1 MSKLLSS
8 LHGRTVCSENLN
20 GLSAA
25 DKVLS
30 FLEELLSLSIVLTED
45 WQALEASVRNEIQQS
60 PDRQALLNQLHRH
73 GLLNEYQAGRV
84 SAGNLFG
91 LVLGS
96 YRVLERLGAGGMAV
110 VFKAEHIDMRHL
122 VAIKVLPVT
131 PGQDPRLQGRFMAE
145 MRAVSRLR
153 HPNIVAAIDAGRVSS
168 SNPDQPML
176 QYLVME
182 YVPGQDL
189 EEHVNVHGALTP
201 PRACNF
207 VHQIASALAETHKF
221 QLVHR
226 DIKPSN
232 IIVTPEDQAKL
243 LDFGLARSF
252 DTRMTQAGTILG
264 TIDFMAPEQAKDAST
279 ADIRADIYGLGG
291 TLFWCL
297 TGKLPFPIP
306 TNQSAAEGL
315 LRRINEPPPSVRAT
329 CPDAP
334 AELDAVVQRMMA
346 VDPNNR
352 FATPQAVMRAML
364 PFLKGE
370 LPDQAAL
377 QPALIAPGGDA
388 EPATGAQVGSQ
399 VHRVLIVD
407 DEPSIRDFCR
417 AVLHSDGISCTE
429 VGCGLSALEAVSS
442 APYDLVLLDINLPN
456 LSGPEVLQR
465 LREQPPTPHLKVIMF
480 SGMSTSD
487 EMAKMLLA
495 GADDYITKPFS
506 IVQLQCRAQNAL
518 RLKDTQDRVELLAK
532 HLLAVNAE
540 LEGSLE
546 SRDSDLVHSRNA
558 LVLALAKLVEQRDTE
573 SNSHLVRL
581 QRYCRCLAEKAALL
595 PTFATQIDHH
605 FIEMLECCA
614 PLHDIG
620 RVGLPDHILL
630 KPGKLEPDER
640 ILMQAHTT
648 IGSETLR
655 EVAKVH
661 GTALAFLQ
669 MAVDIT
675 RHHHERFDGT
685 GYPDRLAGS
694 AIPLAARIVAI
705 ADVYDALRSRRV
717 YKPALSHAASVQLM
731 TEASPG
737 HFDPALLQAFVA
749 CGSEFDRIFRE
760 LPD

>member
-1 MSKLLSS
+1 MSKLLSPG
-8 LHGRTVCSENLN
+8 HGRTVYSLPLPS
-20 GLSAA
+20 LS
-25 DKVLS
+25 DSFCKVRN
-30 FLEELLSLSIVLTED
+30 FMDELLGASIVLPED
-45 WQALEASVRNEIQQS
+45 WQALELSVRTEIQACN
-60 PDRQALLNQLHRH
+60 DRDALLNQLLRH
-73 GLLNEYQAGRV
+73 GLLTEYQAARV
-84 SAGNLFG
+84 GAGKVFG

-96 YRVLERLGAGGMAV
+96 YRVLDRLGAGGMAV

-122 VAIKVLPVT
+122 VAIKVLPLTDAV
-131 PGQDPRLQGRFMAE
+131 DARLQARFMAE
-145 MRAVSRLR
+145 MRTVARLR
-153 HPNIVAAIDAGRVSS
+153 HPNVVAAIDAGRLSS
-168 SNPDQPML
+168 TDPDQPTL

-189 EEHVNVHGALTP
+189 EEYVNVHGALKP
-201 PRACNF
+201 ARACNF

-226 DIKPSN
+226 DVKPSN

-252 DTRMTQAGTILG
+252 DARMTQAGMVLG

-297 TGKLPFPIP
+297 TGRLPFP
-306 TNQSAAEGL
+306 NQKSIAEGI
-315 LRRINEPPPSVRAT
+315 LRRLDQPPPSVRVV
-329 CPDAP
+329 CQNIP

-346 VDPNNR
+346 VDPNDR
-352 FATPQAVMRAML
+352 YATPQAVMRAML
-364 PFLKGE
+364 PFLKSE
-370 LPDQAAL
+370 SDEYTTT
-377 QPALIAPGGDA
+377 QPNMFSRTNEQD
-388 EPATGAQVGSQ
+388 PASGTKLDKQ

-417 AVLHSDGISCTE
+417 AVLQSDGIVCTE
-429 VGCGLSALEAVSS
+429 VGCGLSALEAIAS
-442 APYDLVLLDINLPN
+442 APYDLVLLDVNLPN
-456 LSGPEVLQR
+456 LSGLEVLKR
-465 LREQPPTPHLKVIMF
+465 LRENPPAPHLKIIMF
-480 SGMSTSD
+480 SGMATSD
-487 EMAKMLLA
+487 EMARMLLA
-495 GADDYITKPFS
+495 GADDYVTKPFS
-506 IVQLQCRAQNAL
+506 LIQFQCRTQTAL
-518 RLKDTQDRVELLAK
+518 RLKDSQDRAELLAK

-546 SRDSDLVHSRNA
+546 SRDSDLIHSRNA
-558 LVLALAKLVEQRDTE
+558 LVLALAKLVEQRDSE
-573 SNSHLVRL
+573 GSSHLVRL
-581 QRYCRCLAEKAALL
+581 QRLCRCLAEKAVAL
-595 PTFATQIDHH
+595 PTFATQIDRH

-620 RVGLPDHILL
+620 KVGLPDHILL
-630 KPGKLEPDER
+630 KPGKLDADER

-655 EVAKVH
+655 EVARIH
-661 GTALAFLQ
+661 GTALAFLH
-669 MAVDIT
+669 MAIDIT

-694 AIPLAARIVAI
+694 SIPLAARIVAI
-705 ADVYDALRSRRV
+705 CDVYDALRSRRV

-749 CGSEFDRIFRE
+749 LGSEFDRIFRD

>member
-1 MSKLLSS
+1 MSRLLSRT
-8 LHGRTVCSENLN
+8 HGRTVYTENLE

-25 DKVLS
+25 DKVRS
-30 FLEELLSLSIVLTED
+30 FLEELLCQSIVLPED
-45 WQALEASVRNEIQQS
+45 WQALEGSVRHEIQKCT
-60 PDRQALLNQLHRH
+60 DRNSLLEQLRRH
-73 GLLNEYQAGRV
+73 GLLTEYQVGRCN
-84 SAGNLFG
+84 AGNLFG

-96 YRVLERLGAGGMAV
+96 YRVLDRLGAGGMAV

-122 VAIKVLPVT
+122 VAIKVLPLT
-131 PGQDPRLQGRFMAE
+131 SGQDTRLQGRFMAE
-145 MRAVSRLR
+145 MRSVARLR
-153 HPNIVAAIDAGRVSS
+153 HPNIVAAMDAGRLSS
-168 SNPDQPML
+168 ADPDQPVL

-189 EEHVNVHGALTP
+189 EEHVNVHGPLSP
-201 PRACNF
+201 PRACNL

-226 DIKPSN
+226 DVKPSN

-252 DTRMTQAGTILG
+252 DARMTQAGTLLG

-291 TLFWCL
+291 TLYWCL
-297 TGKLPFPIP
+297 TGKLPFPIA
-306 TNQSAAEGL
+306 TKQSAADGL
-315 LRRINEPPPSVRAT
+315 LRRLNQAPPSVRAT
-329 CPDAP
+329 FEDIP
-334 AELDAVVQRMMA
+334 AELDGIVQRMMA
-346 VDPNNR
+346 VEPKDR

-370 LPDQAAL
+370 TVDHAGM
-377 QPALIAPGGDA
+377 QPGLL
-388 EPATGAQVGSQ
+388 ERGADVESVIGSQ
-399 VHRVLIVD
+399 RASHVHRVLIVD
-407 DEPSIRDFCR
+407 DEPSIRDFCK
-417 AVLHSDGISCTE
+417 AVLNSEGMACTE
-429 VGCGLSALEAVSS
+429 VGCGLSALEAITS
-442 APYDLVLLDINLPN
+442 APYDLVLLDVNMPN
-456 LSGPEVLQR
+456 LSGLEVLKR
-465 LREQPPTPHLKVIMF
+465 LREKPPTPHLKVIMF

-487 EMAKMLLA
+487 EMAKMLLN
-495 GADDYITKPFS
+495 GADDFITKPFS
-506 IVQLQCRAQNAL
+506 IVQLQCRAQTAL

-532 HLLAVNAE
+532 HLLAVNAK

-546 SRDSDLVHSRNA
+546 SRDSDLVHSRSA
-558 LVLALAKLVEQRDTE
+558 LVLALAKLVEQRNTE
-573 SNSHLVRL
+573 RSSHLVRL
-581 QRYCRCLAEKAALL
+581 QRYCRCLADKAATL
-595 PTFATQIDHH
+595 PTFASQIDNN
-605 FIEMLECCA
+605 FAEMLECCA

-630 KPGKLEPDER
+630 KPGKLTDDER

-648 IGSETLR
+648 IGADTLN
-655 EVAKVH
+655 EVARLH
-661 GTALAFLQ
+661 GSAMAFLH
-669 MAVDIT
+669 MAIDIT

-705 ADVYDALRSRRV
+705 CDVYDALRSRRV

-749 CGSEFDRIFRE
+749 CGSEFDRIFTE